1 MMTSIW
7 KAKQQVVTNIDT
19 NIDNRLPSIQ
29 SNKQFR
35 YLFDNYDNDNHH
47 KNDARLRMLLR
58 LTSKCKTANIS
69 ISDWANMI
77 TEWSVN
83 DNISDY
89 DIYNNIRI
97 KVIGNSIS
105 SSLLSTSNNTDDVNN
120 DADRGNYLSNII
132 LDCVPG
138 RLKTKG
144 VIGKLLDY
152 GCSEGYITSELGRQL
167 GISPNHV
174 YGADV
179 RICSGNGYTFIKL
192 SDEQDN
198 EILPF
203 DDGTVDVIVASMVLH
218 HVKNQSHIISEFKR
232 IISPNGI
239 VIIREHDCIDSYF
252 SVFLDI
258 VHGLYSFVSSTN
270 IKWPG
275 FISEAKMNYLSK
287 NDWDKLFQEEGF
299 KLISQESELSFKHY
313 NYENNNSFNQRYQH
327 KPKISNMLRAFCAVY
342 THM

>member
-1 MMTSIW
+1 MTSIW
-7 KAKQQVVTNIDT
+7 KASNQQIDT
-19 NIDNRLPSIQ
+19 NTNTSINDYSNPPSIQ
-29 SNKQFR
+29 SNRQFR
-35 YLFDNYDNDNHH
+35 YLFDNNDNHDNND

-77 TEWSVN
+77 TQWSVN

-89 DIYNNIRI
+89 DIYNNIRME
-97 KVIGNSIS
+97 VIGNSIS
-105 SSLLSTSNNTDDVNN
+105 SSLLLTNNTDDVNN

-132 LDCVPG
+132 LDCVPA

-144 VIGKLLDY
+144 AIGKLLDY

-167 GISPNHV
+167 GISSNQV

-179 RICSGNGYTFIKL
+179 RMCSGNGYTFIKL

-218 HVKNQSHIISEFKR
+218 HVKNQSHVISEFKR
-232 IISPNGI
+232 ILSPNGI
-239 VIIREHDCIDSYF
+239 VIIREHDCVDSYF

-270 IKWPG
+270 IKW
-275 FISEAKMNYLSK
+275 YHHHYHHYRHYHYH
-287 NDWDKLFQEEGF
+287 
-299 KLISQESELSFKHY
+299 HY
-313 NYENNNSFNQRYQH
+313 NHYNHYH
-327 KPKISNMLRAFCAVY
+327 LYHHYYHYHHHYHHHYHIYIIIIIIIIYLY
-342 THM
+342 HH